1 MLFRHDTRSGVP
13 IYRQLEDQVRR
24 GILSGALSADEKL
37 PAVRDLAAEL
47 GVNPRTVSNAY
58 SHLEMHG
65 WVARRRGVGL
75 FVRTRPTVDENG
87 ERLRVLSDSL
97 RDAAFCAVQMEI
109 SLDDALRIFGR
120 HYRQLREG
128 GAERPPEAR

>member
-24 GILSGALSADEKL
+24 GILSGALAADEKL
-37 PAVRDLAAEL
+37 PAVRDLAADL
-47 GVNPRTVSNAY
+47 GVNPMTVSKAY
-58 SHLEMHG
+58 SRLEMEG

-75 FVRTRPTVDENG
+75 FVRARPAVNEDE

-97 RDAAFCAVQMEI
+97 RDAAFCAVQMEVP
-109 SLDDALRIFGR
+109 LGDALRIFER
-120 HYRQLREG
+120 HYRALRENG
-128 GAERPPEAR
+128 EQRP